1 MNNQSE
7 KKMKRI
13 PKTISLLLTFMKIGL
28 FTFGGGYAMIPLIQ
42 RETVENKKWISNED
56 ILEIVAIAES
66 TPGPIAINA
75 ATFIGYRVAGFLGAL
90 AATLGVVLPSFAIIT
105 VVSFVLTEFQNVRWI
120 QYAFNGIRAG
130 VLALIVKALWS
141 MYKQSPKG
149 IFAYLIML
157 GAFLVVAFLPVN
169 VVFVILTCAVAG
181 IVQVLIMSRRD
192 KK

>member
-1 MNNQSE
+1 
-7 KKMKRI
+7 MKRI
-13 PKTISLLLTFMKIGL
+13 PKTLSLFLTFMKIGL

-42 RETVENKKWISNED
+42 RETVENKKWISSED

-75 ATFIGYRVAGFLGAL
+75 ATFIGWRVAGFGGAL
-90 AATLGVVLPSFAIIT
+90 AATVGVVLPSFAIIT
-105 VVSFVLTEFQNVRWI
+105 AISFVLSAFQDIPWI
-120 QYAFNGIRAG
+120 RYAFNGIRAG

-157 GAFLVVAFLPVN
+157 GAFAVTAFLPVN
-169 VVFVILTCAVAG
+169 VVFVILFCAAAG
-181 IVQVLIMSRRD
+181 IVQAFIVGRRD
-192 KK
+192 K